1 MKSFSCFRLWGF
13 LFFSVYFNLI
23 LIYKNSSQV
32 ALVVKNLPVNVGEA
46 REMGVIPGSGRSLG
60 TGNGNPLWYSCL
72 KIPRTEEPGGL
83 QSMESQRV
91 GHNRENEREMGLI
104 ISLKSCIPP
113 PNQHHNQAIKY
124 LQFSR

>member
-72 KIPRTEEPGGL
+72 KNSKDRGAWWVIVHGVAKTRT
-83 QSMESQRV
+83 QQR
-91 GHNRENEREMGLI
+91 E
-104 ISLKSCIPP
+104 
-113 PNQHHNQAIKY
+113 
-124 LQFSR
+124 